1 MEEQL
6 EYFLEYQYKK
16 EELKTYITNK
26 INDAMHKLFGLRYV
40 RTTLIDNI
48 LFDGEMYPDGESGLG
63 FDLYRQEIPHF
74 LENELTYTIVNRK
87 DIPGFSFMDCQ
98 FYYDAVLRKVYLY
111 YVIDPNNRW
120 GRPDLVKD
128 MYKAINESLHENFY
142 KEQVCELEILGPPEV
157 ADPHNECNNGIAEL
171 LSKYTIA
178 YWKVFGNRYYFIND
192 STVVLKDKFREFLT
206 NGTRSFNDFRTKLI
220 AINSSYNAFLTPEDI
235 PAGFEEYNELYNETF
250 HRYLP
255 ELPQEEVV
263 EFYLLNYTDF
273 SFIDKYIIRSGG
285 RYNASIK
292 V

>member
-48 LFDGEMYPDGESGLG
+48 LFEGEMYPDGESGLG

-128 MYKAINESLHENFY
+128 MYKAINESLPNRT
-142 KEQVCELEILGPPEV
+142 VISV
-157 ADPHNECNNGIAEL
+157 AHRLTTIKNYNVIHVIKNGSIVESGTYEGLIEKDGEFCRMIDANIEKIAGV
-171 LSKYTIA
+171 K
-178 YWKVFGNRYYFIND
+178 
-192 STVVLKDKFREFLT
+192 
-206 NGTRSFNDFRTKLI
+206 
-220 AINSSYNAFLTPEDI
+220 
-235 PAGFEEYNELYNETF
+235 
-250 HRYLP
+250 
-255 ELPQEEVV
+255 
-263 EFYLLNYTDF
+263 
-273 SFIDKYIIRSGG
+273 
-285 RYNASIK
+285 
-292 V
+292 